1 MVAYFVR
8 RMLEGVA
15 GWLLVALLLYS
26 LIVLP
31 AMNFVFQQICNDCGA
46 RPQIEKARLQH
57 TYALDQPW
65 PLNSFIWLLD
75 PDITVQEY
83 YVKGYLAMGGS
94 VPSRTYYF
102 ERSGLLFGD
111 LGDSMEFYPGRS
123 VLLLYGIHLP
133 TVLAFILGPTVALM
147 LIATYQ
153 RRGKVRVYHL
163 TQPERLTRQLQAYV
177 CSWRT

>member
-8 RMLEGVA
+8 RMLEAVA

-75 PDITVQEY
+75 PNITVQEY

-111 LGDSMEFYPGRS
+111 LAIRWSS
-123 VLLLYGIHLP
+123 
-133 TVLAFILGPTVALM
+133 ILVDLC
-147 LIATYQ
+147 Y
-153 RRGKVRVYHL
+153 
-163 TQPERLTRQLQAYV
+163 
-177 CSWRT
+177 CSTASSSPPSSPSSWVPLSL